1 MSKRLIDSDLFQSA
15 DLLDQRADA
24 RLLFTGLVVNA
35 DEEGIGRADPSFLKN
50 KILPGLRTSNARIT
64 QLLRTFE
71 ARNMLALRI
80 FNGASCYVV
89 TNFHSY
95 QRFKRPRRSKY
106 HVAEE
111 KGSEEKGRQEKRSED
126 EAERAAD
133 LAEMNSQIDK
143 QEKHGPDPDSG
154 RRPLR
159 DMEFG
164 NPFNEEFNPNAA
176 ELVDAIAR
184 KFNMGYAKAGIVV
197 NEIGVDLEDWNAW
210 KEYEAKNGTRLAV
223 MQIQRFKNPAD
234 IPAEVL
240 GEAPKSFKQKDV
252 DDAKSK
258 AKAMREKKKVTAQDL
273 ENRATN
279 GGTEIETMKA

>member
-24 RLLFTGLVVNA
+24 RLLFAGLIVNA
-35 DEEGIGRADPSFLKN
+35 DDEGIGRADPGFLKN
-50 KILPGLRTSNARIT
+50 KILPGLRTSHARIT
-64 QLLRTFE
+64 QLLRSFE
-71 ARNMLALRI
+71 ARNMLTLRI
-80 FNGASCYVV
+80 FNGATCYVV
-89 TNFHSY
+89 NNFLNY
-95 QRFKRPRRSKY
+95 QRLKRPRPSKY
-106 HVAEE
+106 AVP
-111 KGSEEKGRQEKRSED
+111 EEKGREGKRIEEKTM
-126 EAERAAD
+126 EAEDRDDARAE
-133 LAEMNSQIDK
+133 LSSQVEK
-143 QEKHGPDPDSG
+143 QQTHGPDPDSG

-159 DMEFG
+159 DMKFG
-164 NPFNEEFNPNAA
+164 NPYDGDFNPNAA

-210 KEYEAKNGTRLAV
+210 KEYESKNGTRLAV
-223 MQIQRFKNPAD
+223 MNIQRFKNPAD

-258 AKAMREKKKVTAQDL
+258 AKTMREKKKVTAQDL